1 VHETSFPQNIS
12 DVAFQKSRKCER
24 KRKTYDNFQDKK
36 LYLCARFGR
45 PDMSSI
51 PSIEKRHSAP
61 ILLISIGIVTVGLLL
76 FVMNLC
82 FGSVSIPMKEIWAA
96 VFGGES
102 STYRAIVL
110 DYRLPQA
117 ITALLAGIGLSVSG
131 LLMQTLFC
139 NPLADPSLLGI
150 SSGSS
155 LGVALVILLGTAT
168 GLSVNTLALWSTF
181 GVTLAAFLGAFAV
194 LLLILALS
202 SRLRSMVSLV
212 LVGIMIAYIA
222 GSVTDILKFFSQKE
236 GLHSFV
242 IWGMGSF
249 SNVSKAQLPF
259 FAIAVIAGAVGSFLL
274 FKTLN
279 LLLLG
284 ERYAENL
291 GVNIKRSSMLIILA
305 SGFLT
310 ALITA
315 FCGPIAFLGLAV
327 PHIARFLFKSSDHK
341 LLIPATAFI
350 GMDLALFCNLI
361 ARLPSFEGNLPINS
375 VTALI
380 GAPIVLWV
388 IFHRQRFSQAQ

>member
-1 VHETSFPQNIS
+1 MTPTSPDI
-12 DVAFQKSRKCER
+12 ER
-24 KRKTYDNFQDKK
+24 
-36 LYLCARFGR
+36 
-45 PDMSSI
+45 
-51 PSIEKRHSAP
+51 RHTAP
-61 ILLISIGIVTVGLLL
+61 ILLISLGIVAVGLLL

-96 VFGGES
+96 VFGGDDT
-102 STYRAIVL
+102 TYRAIVM

-131 LLMQTLFC
+131 LLMQTLFR

-155 LGVALVILLGTAT
+155 LGVALVVLLGTAT
-168 GLSVNTLALWSTF
+168 GLSVNTLSLWSTF
-181 GVTLAAFLGAFAV
+181 GVTVAAFVGAFAV

-249 SNVSKAQLPF
+249 SNVSMAQMPF
-259 FAIAVIAGAVGSFLL
+259 FAIAVATGAIASFLL

-291 GVNIKRSSMLIILA
+291 GVNIRRSSMLIILV

-341 LLIPATAFI
+341 LLIPATAFL

-388 IFHRQRFSQAQ
+388 IFHRQRYSQTQ

>member
-1 VHETSFPQNIS
+1 MTTEDTIRRQ
-12 DVAFQKSRKCER
+12 
-24 KRKTYDNFQDKK
+24 T
-36 LYLCARFGR
+36 
-45 PDMSSI
+45 
-51 PSIEKRHSAP
+51 AP
-61 ILLISIGIVTVGLLL
+61 ILLISIGIVAVGLLL

-96 VFGGES
+96 VFGGEG

-131 LLMQTLFC
+131 LLMQTLFR

-181 GVTLAAFLGAFAV
+181 GVTVAAFLGAFAV

-202 SRLRSMVSLV
+202 SRLQSMVSLV

-259 FAIAVIAGAVGSFLL
+259 FAIAVVGGAVASFLL

-291 GVNIKRSSMLIILA
+291 GVNIRRSSMLIILA

-388 IFHRQRFSQAQ
+388 IFHRQKVLK

>member
-1 VHETSFPQNIS
+1 MTSANPDI
-12 DVAFQKSRKCER
+12 ER
-24 KRKTYDNFQDKK
+24 
-36 LYLCARFGR
+36 
-45 PDMSSI
+45 
-51 PSIEKRHSAP
+51 RHKAP
-61 ILLISIGIVTVGLLL
+61 ILLISIGIIAIGLLL

-96 VFGGES
+96 VFGGEG

-131 LLMQTLFC
+131 LLMQTLFR

-155 LGVALVILLGTAT
+155 LGVALVVLLGTAT
-168 GLSVNTLALWSTF
+168 GLSVSTLSLWSTF
-181 GVTLAAFLGAFAV
+181 GVTVAAFVGAFAV

-259 FAIAVIAGAVGSFLL
+259 FAITVVVGTVGAFLL

-291 GVNIKRSSMLIILA
+291 GVNIKRSSMLIILV

-341 LLIPATAFI
+341 LLIPATAFL

-388 IFHRQRFSQAQ
+388 IFHRQKVQK

>member
-1 VHETSFPQNIS
+1 MTPANPDI
-12 DVAFQKSRKCER
+12 ER
-24 KRKTYDNFQDKK
+24 RQT
-36 LYLCARFGR
+36 
-45 PDMSSI
+45 
-51 PSIEKRHSAP
+51 AP
-61 ILLISIGIVTVGLLL
+61 ILLISIGIIAVGLLL

-96 VFGGES
+96 VFGGEG

-131 LLMQTLFC
+131 LLMQTLFR

-155 LGVALVILLGTAT
+155 LGVALVVLLGTAT
-168 GLSVNTLALWSTF
+168 GLSVNTLSLWSTF
-181 GVTLAAFLGAFAV
+181 GVTVAAFLGAFAV

-259 FAIAVIAGAVGSFLL
+259 FAIAVVAGTIGSFLL

-291 GVNIKRSSMLIILA
+291 GVNIRRSSMLIILA

-380 GAPIVLWV
+380 GAPIVLCV
-388 IFHRQRFSQAQ
+388 IFHRQKILR

>member
-1 VHETSFPQNIS
+1 MSTDTIRRQTPPIALITIAI
-12 DVAFQKSRKCER
+12 VA
-24 KRKTYDNFQDKK
+24 
-36 LYLCARFGR
+36 
-45 PDMSSI
+45 
-51 PSIEKRHSAP
+51 
-61 ILLISIGIVTVGLLL
+61 VGVVL
-76 FVMNLC
+76 FALNLML
-82 FGSVSIPMKEIWAA
+82 GSVSIPIVEFFKDCYYSIRDSIMT
-96 VFGGES
+96 VFDREWVS
-102 STYRAIVL
+102 NEPSTYHTIIF
-110 DYRLPQA
+110 DYRLPGA

-131 LLMQTLFC
+131 LLMQTLFR

-150 SSGSS
+150 SSGAS
-155 LGVALVILLGTAT
+155 LGVALVVLVAGSFGGIAV
-168 GLSVNTLALWSTF
+168 STLALWSTF
-181 GVTLAAFLGAFAV
+181 GVAIAAFVGAFLV

-259 FAIAVIAGAVGSFLL
+259 FAIAVAVGSIGSFLL

-291 GVNIKRSSMLIILA
+291 GVNIKRSSMLIILV

-310 ALITA
+310 AIITA

-327 PHIARFLFKSSDHK
+327 PHIARFLFRSSDHK
-341 LLIPATAFI
+341 LLIPATAFL

-388 IFHRQRFSQAQ
+388 IFHRQRFSQN

>member
-1 VHETSFPQNIS
+1 MTPASPDI
-12 DVAFQKSRKCER
+12 ER
-24 KRKTYDNFQDKK
+24 RRT
-36 LYLCARFGR
+36 
-45 PDMSSI
+45 
-51 PSIEKRHSAP
+51 AP
-61 ILLISIGIVTVGLLL
+61 ILLISLGIVAVGLLL

-82 FGSVSIPMKEIWAA
+82 FGSVSIPMKEIWSA
-96 VFGGES
+96 VFGGEG

-131 LLMQTLFC
+131 LLIQTLFR

-155 LGVALVILLGTAT
+155 LGVALVVLLGTAT
-168 GLSVNTLALWSTF
+168 GLSVSTLSLWSTF
-181 GVTLAAFLGAFAV
+181 GVTVAAFVGAFAV

-259 FAIAVIAGAVGSFLL
+259 FAIAVVAGTIGSFLL

-291 GVNIKRSSMLIILA
+291 GVNIRRSSMLIILA

-341 LLIPATAFI
+341 MLIPATAFI

-388 IFHRQRFSQAQ
+388 IFHRQKVLK

>member
-1 VHETSFPQNIS
+1 MTSVHITRQ
-12 DVAFQKSRKCER
+12 R
-24 KRKTYDNFQDKK
+24 
-36 LYLCARFGR
+36 
-45 PDMSSI
+45 
-51 PSIEKRHSAP
+51 AP
-61 ILLISIGIVTVGLLL
+61 IALISIVIVAVGVVL
-76 FVMNLC
+76 FVLNLML
-82 FGSVSIPMKEIWAA
+82 GSVSIPFEEFRKAM
-96 VFGGES
+96 FGADT
-102 STYRAIVL
+102 STYRTIIL

-117 ITALLAGIGLSVSG
+117 ITALLAGLGLSVSG
-131 LLMQTLFC
+131 LLMQTLFR

-155 LGVALVILLGTAT
+155 LGVALVVLLGTAT
-168 GLSVNTLALWSTF
+168 GLSVNTLTLWSTF
-181 GVTLAAFLGAFAV
+181 GVTVAAFMGAFAV
-194 LLLILALS
+194 LLLILVLS

-222 GSVTDILKFFSQKE
+222 SSVTDILKFFSQKE

-242 IWGMGSF
+242 IWGLGSF

-259 FAIAVIAGAVGSFLL
+259 FAATIIIGVVGAFLL

-291 GVNIKRSSMLIILA
+291 GVNIKRSSMLIILV

-327 PHIARFLFKSSDHK
+327 PHIARFLFRSSDHK
-341 LLIPATAFI
+341 LLIPATAFL

-388 IFHRQRFSQAQ
+388 IFHRQKVLK

>member
-1 VHETSFPQNIS
+1 MTHSNPSTDSR
-12 DVAFQKSRKCER
+12 QK
-24 KRKTYDNFQDKK
+24 
-36 LYLCARFGR
+36 
-45 PDMSSI
+45 
-51 PSIEKRHSAP
+51 HVWP
-61 ILLISIGIVTVGLLL
+61 ITIGIFILGVIL
-76 FVMNLC
+76 FLMNLRY
-82 FGSVSIPMKEIWAA
+82 GSVAIPMRDFREA
-96 VFGGES
+96 VFHGES
-102 STYRAIVL
+102 STYRAIIL

-131 LLMQTLFC
+131 LLMQTLFR

-150 SSGSS
+150 SSSSS

-168 GLSVNTLALWSTF
+168 GLSVNTLSLWSTF
-181 GVTLAAFLGAFAV
+181 GVTVAAFVGAFAV

-202 SRLRSMVSLV
+202 SRLKSMVSLV

-249 SNVSKAQLPF
+249 SNVSKVQLPF
-259 FAIAVIAGAVGSFLL
+259 FAFAVLVGSIGSFLL

-327 PHIARFLFKSSDHK
+327 PHIARFLFRSSDHK
-341 LLIPATAFI
+341 LLIPATAFL

-388 IFHRQRFSQAQ
+388 IFHRQRFSQTQ

>member
-1 VHETSFPQNIS
+1 MTPASPDI
-12 DVAFQKSRKCER
+12 ER
-24 KRKTYDNFQDKK
+24 RQT
-36 LYLCARFGR
+36 
-45 PDMSSI
+45 
-51 PSIEKRHSAP
+51 AP
-61 ILLISIGIVTVGLLL
+61 ILLISIGIVAVGLLL

-96 VFGGES
+96 AFCGEEA
-102 STYRAIVL
+102 TYRAIVL

-131 LLMQTLFC
+131 LLMQTLFR

-155 LGVALVILLGTAT
+155 LGVALVVLLGTAT
-168 GLSVNTLALWSTF
+168 GLSVSTLSLWSTF
-181 GVTLAAFLGAFAV
+181 GVTVAAFVGAFAV

-259 FAIAVIAGAVGSFLL
+259 FAIAVLAGAIGSFML

-361 ARLPSFEGNLPINS
+361 ARLPYFENNLPINS

-388 IFHRQRFSQAQ
+388 IFHRQQFSQS

>member
-1 VHETSFPQNIS
+1 MPTENQNI
-12 DVAFQKSRKCER
+12 
-24 KRKTYDNFQDKK
+24 TYRQT
-36 LYLCARFGR
+36 
-45 PDMSSI
+45 
-51 PSIEKRHSAP
+51 AP
-61 ILLISIGIVTVGLLL
+61 ILLISIGIVAVGLLL

-82 FGSVSIPMKEIWAA
+82 FGSVSIPMKEILAA
-96 VFGGES
+96 VFDGEG

-131 LLMQTLFC
+131 LLMQTLFR

-181 GVTLAAFLGAFAV
+181 GVTVAAFLGAFAV

-259 FAIAVIAGAVGSFLL
+259 FAIAVVGGAVASFLL

-291 GVNIKRSSMLIILA
+291 GVNIRRSSMLIILA

-388 IFHRQRFSQAQ
+388 IFHRQKVLK

>member
-1 VHETSFPQNIS
+1 MASNNADITLR
-12 DVAFQKSRKCER
+12 RK
-24 KRKTYDNFQDKK
+24 
-36 LYLCARFGR
+36 
-45 PDMSSI
+45 
-51 PSIEKRHSAP
+51 AP
-61 ILLISIGIVTVGLLL
+61 VLLISIGIVAVGLLL

-82 FGSVSIPMKEIWAA
+82 FGSVSIPMREIWAA
-96 VFGGES
+96 VVGGEG
-102 STYRAIVL
+102 STYHAIVME
-110 DYRLPQA
+110 YRLPQA
-117 ITALLAGIGLSVSG
+117 VTALLAGIGLSVSG
-131 LLMQTLFC
+131 LLMQTLFR

-155 LGVALVILLGTAT
+155 LGVALVVLLGTAT
-168 GLSVNTLALWSTF
+168 GLSFSTLSLWSTF
-181 GVTLAAFLGAFAV
+181 GVTIAAFAGAFAV

-249 SNVSKAQLPF
+249 SNVSKSQLPF
-259 FAIAVIAGAVGSFLL
+259 FAVIILIGVVGAFLL

-291 GVNIKRSSMLIILA
+291 GVNIRRSSMLIILA

-388 IFHRQRFSQAQ
+388 IFHRQKVLK

>member
-1 VHETSFPQNIS
+1 MSAKNKNITLR
-12 DVAFQKSRKCER
+12 QKS
-24 KRKTYDNFQDKK
+24 
-36 LYLCARFGR
+36 
-45 PDMSSI
+45 PVI
-51 PSIEKRHSAP
+51 
-61 ILLISIGIVTVGLLL
+61 LISILIFTIGIVL
-76 FVMNLC
+76 FAMNLC

-96 VFGGES
+96 VFGGEG
-102 STYRAIVL
+102 STYRAIVM

-117 ITALLAGIGLSVSG
+117 VTALLAGIGLSVSG
-131 LLMQTLFC
+131 LLMQTLFR

-168 GLSVNTLALWSTF
+168 GFSVSTLSLWSTF
-181 GVTLAAFLGAFAV
+181 GVTIAAFLGAFAV
-194 LLLILALS
+194 LLLILSLS

-259 FAIAVIAGAVGSFLL
+259 FAIAVIGGSVASFLL

-291 GVNIKRSSMLIILA
+291 GVNIRRSSMLIILA
-305 SGFLT
+305 SGLLT

-341 LLIPATAFI
+341 LLIPATAFL

-388 IFHRQRFSQAQ
+388 IFHRQRYSQNQ

>member
-1 VHETSFPQNIS
+1 MTNPNI
-12 DVAFQKSRKCER
+12 A
-24 KRKTYDNFQDKK
+24 T
-36 LYLCARFGR
+36 
-45 PDMSSI
+45 PHT
-51 PSIEKRHSAP
+51 PP

-76 FVMNLC
+76 FVMNLRY
-82 FGSVSIPMKEIWAA
+82 GSVSISMRDFFNALNGDEA
-96 VFGGES
+96 
-102 STYRAIVL
+102 STYRAIIL

-131 LLMQTLFC
+131 LLMQTLFR

-150 SSGSS
+150 SSGSGLGVAFVVLLGGS
-155 LGVALVILLGTAT
+155 LGGISVSTLSLWSTLGVAL
-168 GLSVNTLALWSTF
+168 
-181 GVTLAAFLGAFAV
+181 AAFVGAFLV

-202 SRLRSMVSLV
+202 ARLRSMVSLV

-222 GSVTDILKFFSQKE
+222 SSVTDILKFFSQKE

-259 FAIAVIAGAVGSFLL
+259 FAITVMIGTIASFLL

-291 GVNIKRSSMLIILA
+291 GVSIRRSSMIIILV

-310 ALITA
+310 AIITA

-388 IFHRQRFSQAQ
+388 IFHRKKVLK

>member
-1 VHETSFPQNIS
+1 MTPTSPDI
-12 DVAFQKSRKCER
+12 ER
-24 KRKTYDNFQDKK
+24 
-36 LYLCARFGR
+36 
-45 PDMSSI
+45 
-51 PSIEKRHSAP
+51 RHTAP
-61 ILLISIGIVTVGLLL
+61 ILLISLGIVAVGLLL

-82 FGSVSIPMKEIWAA
+82 FGSVSIPMKEIWTA
-96 VFGGES
+96 VFGGDDA
-102 STYRAIVL
+102 TYRVIVL

-131 LLMQTLFC
+131 LLMQTLFR

-155 LGVALVILLGTAT
+155 LGVALVILLAGSF
-168 GLSVNTLALWSTF
+168 GGISVSTMALWLTF
-181 GVTLAAFLGAFAV
+181 GVTLAAFIGAFLV

-259 FAIAVIAGAVGSFLL
+259 FAITVVAGTVGAFLL

-291 GVNIKRSSMLIILA
+291 GVNIRRSSMLIILV

-327 PHIARFLFKSSDHK
+327 PHIARFLFRSSDHK

-388 IFHRQRFSQAQ
+388 IFHRQKVLK

>member
-1 VHETSFPQNIS
+1 MTPANPNIEL
-12 DVAFQKSRKCER
+12 RR
-24 KRKTYDNFQDKK
+24 T
-36 LYLCARFGR
+36 
-45 PDMSSI
+45 
-51 PSIEKRHSAP
+51 AP
-61 ILLISIGIVTVGLLL
+61 ILLISIGIVAVGLLL

-96 VFGGES
+96 VFGGND
-102 STYRAIVL
+102 STYRAIVM

-131 LLMQTLFC
+131 LLMQTLFR

-155 LGVALVILLGTAT
+155 LGVALVVLLGTAT
-168 GLSVNTLALWSTF
+168 GLSVSTLSLWSTF
-181 GVTLAAFLGAFAV
+181 GVTIAAFVGAFAV

-259 FAIAVIAGAVGSFLL
+259 FAIAVVAGTIGSFLL

-388 IFHRQRFSQAQ
+388 IFHRQRFSQSQ

>member
-1 VHETSFPQNIS
+1 MSTPSPDI
-12 DVAFQKSRKCER
+12 ER
-24 KRKTYDNFQDKK
+24 RKT
-36 LYLCARFGR
+36 
-45 PDMSSI
+45 
-51 PSIEKRHSAP
+51 AP
-61 ILLISIGIVTVGLLL
+61 ILLISIGIVAVGLLL

-96 VFGGES
+96 VFGGEG

-117 ITALLAGIGLSVSG
+117 ITALLVGIGLSVSG
-131 LLMQTLFC
+131 LLMQTLFR

-155 LGVALVILLGTAT
+155 LGVALVVLLGTAT
-168 GLSVNTLALWSTF
+168 GLSVSTLSLWSTF
-181 GVTLAAFLGAFAV
+181 GVTVAAFVGAFAV

-259 FAIAVIAGAVGSFLL
+259 FAIAVVAGAVCSFLL

-291 GVNIKRSSMLIILA
+291 GVNIRRSSMLIILA

-388 IFHRQRFSQAQ
+388 IFHRQHFTQTQ

>member
-1 VHETSFPQNIS
+1 MTNQS
-12 DVAFQKSRKCER
+12 
-24 KRKTYDNFQDKK
+24 
-36 LYLCARFGR
+36 L
-45 PDMSSI
+45 
-51 PSIEKRHSAP
+51 SIEPRRTAP
-61 ILLISIGIVTVGLLL
+61 ILLISIGILSVGLLL

-96 VFGGES
+96 VFGGEG

-117 ITALLAGIGLSVSG
+117 ITALLAGIGLSVAG
-131 LLMQTLFC
+131 LLMQTLFR

-155 LGVALVILLGTAT
+155 LGVALVVLLGTAT
-168 GLSVNTLALWSTF
+168 GLSVSTLSLWSTF
-181 GVTLAAFLGAFAV
+181 GVTVAAFVGAFAV

-249 SNVSKAQLPF
+249 SNVSKVQLPF
-259 FAIAVIAGAVGSFLL
+259 FAIAIVAGTIGSFLL

-388 IFHRQRFSQAQ
+388 IFHRQHYSQTQ

>member
-1 VHETSFPQNIS
+1 MEVGRHNITQRRRTP
-12 DVAFQKSRKCER
+12 VFA
-24 KRKTYDNFQDKK
+24 
-36 LYLCARFGR
+36 A
-45 PDMSSI
+45 
-51 PSIEKRHSAP
+51 
-61 ILLISIGIVTVGLLL
+61 ILLILLVGVAL
-76 FVMNLC
+76 FALNLML
-82 FGSVSIPMKEIWAA
+82 GSVPIPFAEFTKV
-96 VFGGES
+96 VFQGEA
-102 STYRAIVL
+102 STFRTIIF

-131 LLMQTLFC
+131 LLMQTLFR

-150 SSGSS
+150 SSGAS
-155 LGVALVILLGTAT
+155 LGVALVVLVAGSFG
-168 GLSVNTLALWSTF
+168 GLAVNTLSLWSTF
-181 GVTLAAFLGAFAV
+181 GVTIAAFIGAFLV

-202 SRLRSMVSLV
+202 ARLRSMVSLV

-242 IWGMGSF
+242 VWGMGSF

-259 FAIAVIAGAVGSFLL
+259 FAITVVTGTAAAFLL

-291 GVNIKRSSMLIILA
+291 GVNLKRSSMMIILV

-310 ALITA
+310 AIITA

-327 PHIARFLFKSSDHK
+327 PHIARFLFRSSDHK
-341 LLIPATAFI
+341 LLIPATAFL

-361 ARLPSFEGNLPINS
+361 ARLPSFEGNLPVNS

-388 IFHRQRFSQAQ
+388 IFHRQKVLK

>member
-1 VHETSFPQNIS
+1 MSTPYPDI
-12 DVAFQKSRKCER
+12 ER
-24 KRKTYDNFQDKK
+24 
-36 LYLCARFGR
+36 
-45 PDMSSI
+45 
-51 PSIEKRHSAP
+51 RHTAP
-61 ILLISIGIVTVGLLL
+61 ILLISIGIVAVGLLL

-82 FGSVSIPMKEIWAA
+82 FGSVSIPMKEIWTA
-96 VFGGES
+96 VFGCES

-131 LLMQTLFC
+131 LLMQTLFR

-168 GLSVNTLALWSTF
+168 GLSVNTLSLWSTF
-181 GVTLAAFLGAFAV
+181 GVTVAAFVGAFAV
-194 LLLILALS
+194 LLLILAMS

-259 FAIAVIAGAVGSFLL
+259 FAIAVVAGTIGSFLL

-284 ERYAENL
+284 DHYAENL
-291 GVNIKRSSMLIILA
+291 GVNIRRSSMLIILA

-388 IFHRQRFSQAQ
+388 IFHRQKVLK

>member
-1 VHETSFPQNIS
+1 MATETVIRR
-12 DVAFQKSRKCER
+12 SR
-24 KRKTYDNFQDKK
+24 Q
-36 LYLCARFGR
+36 
-45 PDMSSI
+45 
-51 PSIEKRHSAP
+51 P
-61 ILLISIGIVTVGLLL
+61 IALISIAIIAVGLVL
-76 FVMNLC
+76 FALNLMI
-82 FGSVSIPMKEIWAA
+82 GSVSIPFEEFRKA
-96 VFGGES
+96 VFGGNE
-102 STYRAIVL
+102 STYRAIIL

-131 LLMQTLFC
+131 LLMQTLFR

-155 LGVALVILLGTAT
+155 LGVALVVLLGTAT
-168 GLSVNTLALWSTF
+168 GLSFSTLSLWSTF
-181 GVTLAAFLGAFAV
+181 GITVAAFLGSFAV

-202 SRLRSMVSLV
+202 AKLRSMVSLM

-236 GLHSFV
+236 GLHSFI

-249 SNVSKAQLPF
+249 SNVGKSQLPF
-259 FAIAVIAGAVGSFLL
+259 FAVSVVIGTVGAFLL

-291 GVNIKRSSMLIILA
+291 GVNLKRSSMLIILV

-327 PHIARFLFKSSDHK
+327 PHIARFLFKRSDHK

-388 IFHRQRFSQAQ
+388 IFHRQKVLK

>member
-1 VHETSFPQNIS
+1 
-12 DVAFQKSRKCER
+12 
-24 KRKTYDNFQDKK
+24 
-36 LYLCARFGR
+36 
-45 PDMSSI
+45 MSSI

-61 ILLISIGIVTVGLLL
+61 ILLISIGIVAVGLLL

-96 VFGGES
+96 VFGGEG

-131 LLMQTLFC
+131 LLMQTLFR

-181 GVTLAAFLGAFAV
+181 GVTVAAFLGAFAV

-259 FAIAVIAGAVGSFLL
+259 FAIAVVAGTIGSFLL

-291 GVNIKRSSMLIILA
+291 GVNIRRSSMLIILA

-388 IFHRQRFSQAQ
+388 IFHRQKVLK

>member
-1 VHETSFPQNIS
+1 MTPTNPNI
-12 DVAFQKSRKCER
+12 ER
-24 KRKTYDNFQDKK
+24 H
-36 LYLCARFGR
+36 
-45 PDMSSI
+45 
-51 PSIEKRHSAP
+51 HSAP
-61 ILLISIGIVTVGLLL
+61 ILLVSIGITAVGLLL

-82 FGSVSIPMKEIWAA
+82 FGSVSIPTKEIWAA
-96 VFGGES
+96 IFGSEGS
-102 STYRAIVL
+102 AYRTIVL
-110 DYRLPQA
+110 DYRLPQT

-131 LLMQTLFC
+131 LLMQTLFR

-168 GLSVNTLALWSTF
+168 GLSVSTLSLWSTF
-181 GVTLAAFLGAFAV
+181 GVTIAAFIGAFAV

-202 SRLRSMVSLV
+202 ARLRSMVSLV

-222 GSVTDILKFFSQKE
+222 GSVTDILKFLSQKE

-259 FAIAVIAGAVGSFLL
+259 FAIAVIVGAVASFLL
-274 FKTLN
+274 FKNLN

-291 GVNIKRSSMLIILA
+291 GVNIRRSSMLIILV

-310 ALITA
+310 AIITA

-350 GMDLALFCNLI
+350 GMDLALLCNLI

-388 IFHRQRFSQAQ
+388 IFHRQRFNHN

>member
-1 VHETSFPQNIS
+1 MPTESQNI
-12 DVAFQKSRKCER
+12 
-24 KRKTYDNFQDKK
+24 TYRQT
-36 LYLCARFGR
+36 
-45 PDMSSI
+45 
-51 PSIEKRHSAP
+51 AP
-61 ILLISIGIVTVGLLL
+61 ILLISIGIVAVGRLL

-96 VFGGES
+96 VVGGEG
-102 STYRAIVL
+102 STYRTIIL

-131 LLMQTLFC
+131 LLLQTLFR
-139 NPLADPSLLGI
+139 NPLADPSLVGI

-181 GVTLAAFLGAFAV
+181 GVTVAAFLGAFAV

-259 FAIAVIAGAVGSFLL
+259 FAIAVVGGAIASFLL

-291 GVNIKRSSMLIILA
+291 GVNIRRSSMLIILA

-388 IFHRQRFSQAQ
+388 IFHRQKVLK

>member
-1 VHETSFPQNIS
+1 MTPTNPNI
-12 DVAFQKSRKCER
+12 VPRGK
-24 KRKTYDNFQDKK
+24 
-36 LYLCARFGR
+36 
-45 PDMSSI
+45 
-51 PSIEKRHSAP
+51 AP
-61 ILLISIGIVTVGLLL
+61 ILLISLGIVAVGLLL

-96 VFGGES
+96 VFDGDDA
-102 STYRAIVL
+102 TYRAIIL

-117 ITALLAGIGLSVSG
+117 ITALLAGIGLSVAG
-131 LLMQTLFC
+131 LLMQTLFR

-150 SSGSS
+150 SSGAS
-155 LGVALVILLGTAT
+155 LGVALVVLVAGSFGGIAVST
-168 GLSVNTLALWSTF
+168 LSLWSTF
-181 GVTLAAFLGAFAV
+181 GVAIAAFVGAFLV

-259 FAIAVIAGAVGSFLL
+259 FSITVVVGAIGAFLL

-291 GVNIKRSSMLIILA
+291 GVNIRRSSMLIILV

-341 LLIPATAFI
+341 LLIPATAFL

-388 IFHRQRFSQAQ
+388 IFHRQKVLK

>member
-1 VHETSFPQNIS
+1 MTPTN
-12 DVAFQKSRKCER
+12 
-24 KRKTYDNFQDKK
+24 
-36 LYLCARFGR
+36 
-45 PDMSSI
+45 PD
-51 PSIEKRHSAP
+51 IEHRQTAP
-61 ILLISIGIVTVGLLL
+61 ILLISIGIVAVGLLL

-96 VFGGES
+96 VFDGKG

-131 LLMQTLFC
+131 LLMQTLFR

-155 LGVALVILLGTAT
+155 LGVALVVLLGTAT
-168 GLSVNTLALWSTF
+168 GLSVSTLSLWSTF
-181 GVTLAAFLGAFAV
+181 GITVAAFVGAFAV

-259 FAIAVIAGAVGSFLL
+259 FAIAVVAGTIGSFLL

-291 GVNIKRSSMLIILA
+291 GVNFKRSSMLIILA

-341 LLIPATAFI
+341 LLIPATAFL

-388 IFHRQRFSQAQ
+388 IFHRQKVLK

>member
-1 VHETSFPQNIS
+1 
-12 DVAFQKSRKCER
+12 
-24 KRKTYDNFQDKK
+24 
-36 LYLCARFGR
+36 
-45 PDMSSI
+45 M
-51 PSIEKRHSAP
+51 P
-61 ILLISIGIVTVGLLL
+61 IKMTLAMPTNTIHRQTPPIALISIAIVAVGVVL
-76 FVMNLC
+76 FVLNLML
-82 FGSVSIPMKEIWAA
+82 GSVSIPFEEFKMA
-96 VFGGES
+96 VFGNEA
-102 STYRAIVL
+102 STYRAIIL

-131 LLMQTLFC
+131 LLMQTLFR

-155 LGVALVILLGTAT
+155 LGVALVVLLAG
-168 GLSVNTLALWSTF
+168 GFGGISVSTLALWSTF
-181 GVTLAAFLGAFAV
+181 GVAMAAFIGAFLV

-202 SRLRSMVSLV
+202 SRLKSMVSLV

-259 FAIAVIAGAVGSFLL
+259 FAITVVAGTVGAFLL

-291 GVNIKRSSMLIILA
+291 GVNIRRSSMLIILV

-310 ALITA
+310 AIITA

-327 PHIARFLFKSSDHK
+327 PHIARFLFRSSDHK
-341 LLIPATAFI
+341 LLIPATAFL

-388 IFHRQRFSQAQ
+388 IFHRQKVLK

>member
-1 VHETSFPQNIS
+1 MAPNNADITLR
-12 DVAFQKSRKCER
+12 RK
-24 KRKTYDNFQDKK
+24 
-36 LYLCARFGR
+36 
-45 PDMSSI
+45 
-51 PSIEKRHSAP
+51 AP
-61 ILLISIGIVTVGLLL
+61 VLLISIGIVAVGLLL

-82 FGSVSIPMKEIWAA
+82 FGSVSIPIREIWAA
-96 VFGGES
+96 VVGGGG
-102 STYRAIVL
+102 STYHAIVME
-110 DYRLPQA
+110 YRLPQA
-117 ITALLAGIGLSVSG
+117 VTALLAGIGLSVSG
-131 LLMQTLFC
+131 LLMQTLFR

-155 LGVALVILLGTAT
+155 LGVALVVLLGTAT
-168 GLSVNTLALWSTF
+168 GLSFSTLSLWSTF
-181 GVTLAAFLGAFAV
+181 GVTIAAFAGAFAV

-249 SNVSKAQLPF
+249 SNVSKSQLPF
-259 FAIAVIAGAVGSFLL
+259 FAVTILIGVVGAFLL

-291 GVNIKRSSMLIILA
+291 GVNIRRSSMLIILA

-327 PHIARFLFKSSDHK
+327 PHIARFLFKSSNHK

-388 IFHRQRFSQAQ
+388 IFHRQKVLK

>member
-1 VHETSFPQNIS
+1 MKPASTDI
-12 DVAFQKSRKCER
+12 ER
-24 KRKTYDNFQDKK
+24 
-36 LYLCARFGR
+36 
-45 PDMSSI
+45 
-51 PSIEKRHSAP
+51 RHTAP
-61 ILLISIGIVTVGLLL
+61 ILLISIGIVAVGLLL

-96 VFGGES
+96 VFDGES
-102 STYRAIVL
+102 STYRAIVM

-117 ITALLAGIGLSVSG
+117 VTALLAGIGLSVSG
-131 LLMQTLFC
+131 LLMQTLFR

-168 GLSVNTLALWSTF
+168 GLSVNTLSLWSTF
-181 GVTLAAFLGAFAV
+181 GVTVAAFLGAFGV

-212 LVGIMIAYIA
+212 LVGIMIAYSA

-259 FAIAVIAGAVGSFLL
+259 FAIAVVAGTIASFLL

-291 GVNIKRSSMLIILA
+291 GVNIRRSSMLIILA

-341 LLIPATAFI
+341 LLIPATAFL

-388 IFHRQRFSQAQ
+388 IFHRQKVLK

>member
-1 VHETSFPQNIS
+1 MSAENPNITLR
-12 DVAFQKSRKCER
+12 QKS
-24 KRKTYDNFQDKK
+24 
-36 LYLCARFGR
+36 
-45 PDMSSI
+45 
-51 PSIEKRHSAP
+51 P
-61 ILLISIGIVTVGLLL
+61 ILLISILIFAVGIVL
-76 FVMNLC
+76 FAMNLC

-96 VFGGES
+96 IFGGES
-102 STYRAIVL
+102 STYRAIVM

-131 LLMQTLFC
+131 LLMQTLFR

-155 LGVALVILLGTAT
+155 LGVALVVLLGTAT
-168 GLSVNTLALWSTF
+168 GLSVSTLTLWSTF
-181 GVTLAAFLGAFAV
+181 GITVAALVGAFAV

-222 GSVTDILKFFSQKE
+222 GSITDILKFFSQKE

-259 FAIAVIAGAVGSFLL
+259 FAIAVLAGAIGSFLL

-388 IFHRQRFSQAQ
+388 IFHRQKVMR

>member
-1 VHETSFPQNIS
+1 MVS
-12 DVAFQKSRKCER
+12 DTE
-24 KRKTYDNFQDKK
+24 NK
-36 LYLCARFGR
+36 LHLQT
-45 PDMSSI
+45 P
-51 PSIEKRHSAP
+51 P
-61 ILLISIGIVTVGLLL
+61 IALISIAIVAIGVVL
-76 FVMNLC
+76 FVLNLML
-82 FGSVSIPMKEIWAA
+82 GSVSIPFEEFKKA
-96 VFGGES
+96 VFGGEG
-102 STYRAIVL
+102 STYRAIIL

-131 LLMQTLFC
+131 LLMQTLFR

-150 SSGSS
+150 SSGAS
-155 LGVALVILLGTAT
+155 LGVAFVVLLGTAT
-168 GLSVNTLALWSTF
+168 GLSVSTLSLWSTF
-181 GVTLAAFLGAFAV
+181 GVTIAAFLGAFAV

-202 SRLRSMVSLV
+202 SRLKSMVSLV

-259 FAIAVIAGAVGSFLL
+259 FAIAVAAGTIGSFLL

-291 GVNIKRSSMLIILA
+291 GVNIRRSSMLIILA

-327 PHIARFLFKSSDHK
+327 PHIARFLFRSSDHK
-341 LLIPATAFI
+341 LLIPATAFL

-388 IFHRQRFSQAQ
+388 IFHRQRFSQTH

>member
-1 VHETSFPQNIS
+1 MNSQI
-12 DVAFQKSRKCER
+12 Q
-24 KRKTYDNFQDKK
+24 
-36 LYLCARFGR
+36 
-45 PDMSSI
+45 
-51 PSIEKRHSAP
+51 HSKYNKPFAL
-61 ILLISIGIVTVGLLL
+61 ILIGVISIGIVL
-76 FVMNLC
+76 FILNLRL
-82 FGSVSIPMKEIWAA
+82 GSVSISFQDFVDV
-96 VFGGES
+96 VFKGED
-102 STYRAIVL
+102 STYKSIIL

-117 ITALLAGIGLSVSG
+117 ITALLAGIGLSVAG
-131 LLMQTLFC
+131 LLMQTLFR

-155 LGVALVILLGTAT
+155 LGVALVVLLGTAS
-168 GLSVNTLALWSTF
+168 GLSINALSLWSTL
-181 GVTLAAFLGAFAV
+181 GITVAAFVGAFAV

-259 FAIAVIAGAVGSFLL
+259 FAIAVMAGVIGSFLL

-291 GVNIKRSSMLIILA
+291 GVNIKLSSMLIILA

-327 PHIARFLFKSSDHK
+327 PHIARFLLHTSDHK
-341 LLIPATAFI
+341 VLIPATAFI
-350 GMDLALFCNLI
+350 GMCLALFCNLI
-361 ARLPSFEGNLPINS
+361 SRLPLFEGNLPINS

-388 IFHRQRFSQAQ
+388 IFHRQKILK

>member
-1 VHETSFPQNIS
+1 MPTENRNI
-12 DVAFQKSRKCER
+12 
-24 KRKTYDNFQDKK
+24 TYRQT
-36 LYLCARFGR
+36 
-45 PDMSSI
+45 
-51 PSIEKRHSAP
+51 AP
-61 ILLISIGIVTVGLLL
+61 ILLISIGIVAVGLLL

-131 LLMQTLFC
+131 LLMQTLFR

-155 LGVALVILLGTAT
+155 LGVALVILLGTVT
-168 GLSVNTLALWSTF
+168 GLSVNTLSLWSTF
-181 GVTLAAFLGAFAV
+181 GVTVAAFVGAFAV

-259 FAIAVIAGAVGSFLL
+259 FAIAVVAGAVASFLL

-291 GVNIKRSSMLIILA
+291 GVTIRRSSMRIILV

-350 GMDLALFCNLI
+350 GMDLALFCNLL

-388 IFHRQRFSQAQ
+388 IFHRQKVLK